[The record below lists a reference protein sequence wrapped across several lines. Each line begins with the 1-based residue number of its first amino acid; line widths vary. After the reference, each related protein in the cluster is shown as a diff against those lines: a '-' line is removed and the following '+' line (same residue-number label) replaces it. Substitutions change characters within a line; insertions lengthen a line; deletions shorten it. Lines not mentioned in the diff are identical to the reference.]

1 MVSMLQRKT
10 GASMRRIGI
19 LVVFAAVAGPLPVL
33 PPALA
38 ETVVQRMT
46 AEFSYALRNRLE
58 DRDGF
63 WFVTY
68 ELRGHA
74 FPNDRA
80 DHSLALSCIGSAWG
94 FDHRHGGEEAL
105 CRLSGG
111 TDLLF
116 ARLRRAEGDAEQAG
130 LTFELYGGRGVYGG
144 YVGWASGLR
153 EMDLSGERPTG
164 RGSMALRLALQPA
177 PNGAE

>member
-1 MVSMLQRKT
+1 MRFG
-10 GASMRRIGI
+10 GAGLIAAF
-19 LVVFAAVAGPLPVL
+19 LVLAGAPTTQGLPVAGGDVSI
-33 PPALA
+33 
-38 ETVVQRMT
+38 QRMT

-63 WFVTY
+63 WFATY

-80 DHSLALSCIGSAWG
+80 ERSFALACIGSAWG
-94 FDHRHGGEEAL
+94 FDHRLGGEEGV
-105 CRLSGG
+105 CRL
-111 TDLLF
+111 TDGADVLF
-116 ARLRRAEGDAEQAG
+116 ARLRAVEGDVAEVSLA
-130 LTFELYGGRGVYGG
+130 FEIHGGRGAYGG
-144 YVGWASGLR
+144 TVGRASGLR

-164 RGSMALRLALQPA
+164 RGSMMLRLALHPA